1 MRWLL
6 ACVLAVSTSTVQADG
21 PLYAEVQLAAAGVNH
36 SNLDFY
42 PTFGSISAGLFV
54 REGIG
59 IEVFADSGITS
70 DKKNGFDLEVTEAY
84 GIGLRLQSAPVN
96 RIQGYMVLGA
106 VNFTVN
112 QEANATASL
121 GGSLINGDFTGVRV
135 SLGIMERLERWKN
148 VLVSLEYRHYNAD
161 QPIHVDAVLLG
172 LRVNTP

>member
-6 ACVLAVSTSTVQADG
+6 ACVLAVSTSIAQAEG
-21 PLYAEVQLAAAGVNH
+21 PLYADVQVAAAGVSH

-42 PTFGSISAGLFV
+42 PAFASVSAGLFV

-59 IEVFADSGITS
+59 LEVFADSGIRS
-70 DKKNGFDLEVTEAY
+70 DRKNGFDLEVTEAY
-84 GIGLRLQSAPVN
+84 GFGLRLQSPPVR

-112 QEANATASL
+112 QQANATASL
-121 GGSLINGDFTGVRV
+121 GGSLINGDFTGLRV
-135 SLGIMERLERWKN
+135 SLGVMERLERWDN
-148 VLVSLEYRHYNAD
+148 VLVTLEYRHYNAD
-161 QPIHVDAVLLG
+161 EPLNVDSLLLG